1 MRLAR
6 ILTFTSRVVLCCA
19 GLLVVFAARLKAD
32 NIAFMGTISGQFGT
46 IDLNTGVFTSLG
58 NSGETLAGKAVAS
71 ATLYATSYHTSTGTL
86 YTVNPANGSLTV
98 VGTSSIDIDD
108 FGSTTSGLYAVGVD
122 GDLYSINRLTGAAT
136 LIGPTGLAFGTWR
149 SLSTNSSTLY
159 FANGANLY
167 TLNTTTGEATLIG
180 NMGGPEEGALLL
192 EGGILYGGENLPALV
207 ADTLNTTTGAATVG
221 PSVTGTSSSFFALA
235 SNPLPAKTPEPTTL
249 ALLGAG
255 ITALAV
261 RRRLLG
267 RN

>member
-108 FGSTTSGLYAVGVD
+108 FG
-122 GDLYSINRLTGAAT
+122 
-136 LIGPTGLAFGTWR
+136 
-149 SLSTNSSTLY
+149 
-159 FANGANLY
+159 
-167 TLNTTTGEATLIG
+167 
-180 NMGGPEEGALLL
+180 
-192 EGGILYGGENLPALV
+192 
-207 ADTLNTTTGAATVG
+207 
-221 PSVTGTSSSFFALA
+221 
-235 SNPLPAKTPEPTTL
+235 
-249 ALLGAG
+249 
-255 ITALAV
+255 
-261 RRRLLG
+261 
-267 RN
+267 